1 MGRPFLQPGGQVGSG
16 VQVAAP
22 GRVGRRRSGK
32 RVEQVDGWVVS
43 GLCGGPG
50 QVQ

>member
-1 MGRPFLQPGGQVGSG
+1 MGRPVLQPGGQVGSG

-22 GRVGRRRSGK
+22 GRVGRRRVAG
-32 RVEQVDGWVVS
+32 RVAQVDGRVVS

>member
-1 MGRPFLQPGGQVGSG
+1 MGRSRPATARSGRSG

-22 GRVGRRRSGK
+22 GRVGRRWTGG
-32 RVEQVDGWVVS
+32 RVAQVDGLVVS